1 MQDIS
6 GHIDTIAIS
15 YLAIADSPDLMLYW
29 NLTTFF
35 YISCAVAATLTLS

>member
-15 YLAIADSPDLMLYW
+15 YLAIAESPDLMLHW
-29 NLTTFF
+29 NLTTFCT
-35 YISCAVAATLTLS
+35 SRVQWLPH